1 MAITTP
7 TEPVKP
13 CRNLPSKSIS
23 MLGAKAQMM
32 PEMTHSKLP
41 TMSGN
46 LRPIVSLIGPP
57 NNWPTATPKVIIPMV
72 I

>member
-1 MAITTP
+1 
-7 TEPVKP
+7 
-13 CRNLPSKSIS
+13 

-41 TMSGN
+41 TMRGN

-57 NNWPTATPKVIIPMV
+57 NNWPNATPKVIIPMV
-72 I
+72 ICILDAVVFNSPGIIGNAGK

>member
-1 MAITTP
+1 
-7 TEPVKP
+7 
-13 CRNLPSKSIS
+13 

-57 NNWPTATPKVIIPMV
+57 NNWPNATPKVIIPMV